1 MAQTFKHIVTAIV
14 LALLFTTCASTKR
27 KFVKSKT
34 IKNDST
40 FTKRDSIVSTTISL
54 GIKDTIF
61 LPISTG
67 NIELDSVLSTR
78 LANFKTGKKS
88 GANSYDIRFDTQ
100 AKGFEITSTIKQIQ
114 NKIEQKHDSIYQSKA
129 TEVRKE
135 HKEVKTRSKVPIWLL
150 IAFLVLLLVVHLLS
164 KFNII

>member
-1 MAQTFKHIVTAIV
+1 MAQTFRTLSVL
-14 LALLFTTCASTKR
+14 LALFLLGCGTT
-27 KFVKSKT
+27 KSKFAKSAT
-34 IKNDST
+34 TKNDST

-67 NIELDSVLSTR
+67 SIELDSVLTTR

-88 GANSYDIRFDTQ
+88 GASSYDIRFDVQT
-100 AKGFEITSTIKQIQ
+100 KGFEITSTIKQMHS
-114 NKIEQKHDSIYQSKA
+114 KIEQKHDSIYQSKA

-150 IAFLVLLLVVHLLS
+150 IAFLVLLLVMYLLC